1 MTFFLGE
8 TSHEKTPGVA
18 MNIQLSTAQLIACR
32 RVAME
37 QNEKLFTEAND
48 LNRQAYDLL
57 DHPDFNSD
65 MFMEY
70 LQLRKKF
77 QALFCE
83 AMDHLALLNEQFPEP
98 AAQED
103 RRAELVCG

>member
-1 MTFFLGE
+1 
-8 TSHEKTPGVA
+8 

-37 QNEKLFTEAND
+37 QNEKLFAEAND

-57 DHPDFNSD
+57 DHPDFDSD

-70 LQLRKKF
+70 LQLRKKS
-77 QALFCE
+77 QALFLE
-83 AMDHLALLNEQFPEP
+83 AMDHLSLLNEQFPAP
-98 AAQED
+98 SAQAD
-103 RRAELVCG
+103 RRADTVCG